1 MGNEV
6 AVLNPDGK
14 INYGRVILGGLVA
27 GVIINIV
34 EGLMHASVLASQWSE
49 QMKSLNRSDGGS
61 VKQIVVLNLWG
72 FAAGILAVWL
82 YAAIRPR
89 MGAGPRTA
97 MCAGLFTWVTICG
110 MGTAVPVILHIYRLD
125 LGLIGVGYELVE
137 MLVAALAGAYFYKEQ
152 SAQGGKSA
160 AARA

>member
-1 MGNEV
+1 M
-6 AVLNPDGK
+6 GK
-14 INYGRVILGGLVA
+14 INLARVILGGLVA

-34 EGLMHASVLASQWSE
+34 EGVMNGVVLASRWAD
-49 QMKSLNRSDGGS
+49 QMASLNRSAAGS

-72 FAAGILAVWL
+72 FTAGILIVWL

-89 MGAGPRTA
+89 MGAGPKTA
-97 MCAGLFTWVTICG
+97 LCAGLFCWLTISG

-125 LGLIGVGYELVE
+125 LGLMGVGFELVE
-137 MLVAALAGAYFYKEQ
+137 MLVAALVGASLYKESTAE
-152 SAQGGKSA
+152 SAIAS